1 MMTTLQI
8 VLAIVGITMVAAIVI
23 YNLVQ
28 ERRFRKEADRLF
40 SHKRDDIMLGE
51 AVRTD
56 PSRRQ
61 TETRIQ
67 LTGHDEDAPE
77 ARQAVEEADAPLYRG
92 RMDDDFALPDS
103 YQNRT
108 ESPEED
114 LPPPLGAL
122 PEKREALTPVEDEEP
137 AAPRAATK
145 PAMSRTPE
153 PMTAAAKLATR
164 GDAKAATTEQA
175 GYLPPHIAA
184 MHETRGSAALAAAP
198 TSTPASTPA
207 PAAPAAVQ
215 GASSLDPATEY
226 IARLKFAS
234 PAFSSYSSLL
244 NTLRR
249 IGKPIRCF
257 GLGGDG
263 RWEMVTSNSR
273 SAYSQMELG
282 LQLADRSG
290 AIAQD
295 QLDAFCRAL
304 YTFAAD
310 AGGAVICPEKDEA
323 LERAQELDM
332 FCMNVDVLMGLNVI
346 AGDAHPFTSEAVHTQ
361 ASAIGLTL
369 ERDGIYYA
377 RDAQGHS
384 LFTLTNQE
392 ETPFPR
398 DGRGLVTRGVTLLF
412 DVPRVADGVKIFDR
426 MTDFG
431 FSLADRLSGR
441 LVDDNGRAVSND
453 SLNRD
458 RSRLVGFYAR
468 MEKQGIPAGG
478 ERALRL
484 FA

>member
-61 TETRIQ
+61 GETRIQ
-67 LTGHDEDAPE
+67 LTGQDADAPE
-77 ARQAVEEADAPLYRG
+77 ARQAVAEAEAPLYRG
-92 RMDDDFALPDS
+92 RMDDDFALPEAFET
-103 YQNRT
+103 RT
-108 ESPEED
+108 ESPDED

-122 PEKREALTPVEDEEP
+122 PEKRAAAMPVEDVEP
-137 AAPRAATK
+137 VAPRVAAK
-145 PAMSRTPE
+145 PAMPRSPE
-153 PMTAAAKLATR
+153 PVTATAKVATR
-164 GDAKAATTEQA
+164 VDTKAATTEQA

-184 MHETRGSAALAAAP
+184 MHETRGSAAPAAAP
-198 TSTPASTPA
+198 TPTPA

-215 GASSLDPATEY
+215 GSSALDPATEY

-234 PAFSSYSSLL
+234 PAFTSYSGLL

-273 SAYSQMELG
+273 NAYSQMELG

-310 AGGAVICPEKDEA
+310 AGGAVICPEKEEA

-392 ETPFPR
+392 ETPFPQ
-398 DGRGLVTRGVTLLF
+398 DGRGLTVKGLTLLF
-412 DVPRVADGVKIFDR
+412 DVPRVADGLAVFDR
-426 MTDFG
+426 MTRLG
-431 FSLADRLSGR
+431 FDLAWRLEGR
-441 LVDDNGRAVSND
+441 MVDDNGRPVTEEN
-453 SLNRD
+453 LNRD
-458 RSRLVGFYAR
+458 RKRLAGFYSR
-468 MEKQGIPAGG
+468 METRGIPAGG

-484 FA
+484 FV